1 LNITV
6 TVLTV
11 PLRDVELG
19 SDRLWTV
26 GAFAIE
32 ERPVG
37 DDRVELRAN
46 LGDAI
51 DAARIGDLLDGWTLH
66 VEQVDTTPAET
77 WRQHVQ
83 PITVSDDLVL
93 RPAWLPA
100 GAVGDVV
107 EISIE
112 PAATFGLGDH
122 PTTRLSAAAVWRTV
136 SEGDRLLDV
145 GCGSGVL
152 AIVGALAGAGAVVAI
167 DVSEASPP
175 AVRDNALANGVSD
188 RIDASTTP
196 LEQVDGEFD
205 VVVANILAPDL
216 ISMADDLRRVTAG
229 GGRLIVS
236 GVLADH
242 HRHVLEALRP
252 MSAVRTDVLEGWAA
266 VTLRH

>member
-1 LNITV
+1 LNVTV

-11 PLRDVELG
+11 PVGDVELG

-46 LGDAI
+46 LGDAV
-51 DAARIGDLLDGWTLH
+51 DVGRMGELPPAWTLH
-66 VEQVDTTPAET
+66 LEQVDTTPTET

-83 PITVSDDLVL
+83 AIAVADDLVL

-100 GAVGDVV
+100 RAVVGVV
-107 EISIE
+107 EVSIE

-152 AIVGALAGAGAVVAI
+152 SIVGALAGARAVVAI
-167 DVSEASPP
+167 DVSAAAPP
-175 AVRDNALANGVSD
+175 AVRDNALANGVWD

-196 LEQVDGEFD
+196 LDQVDGEFE

-216 ISMADDLRRVTAG
+216 VGLADDLRRVTADG
-229 GGRLIVS
+229 GTLIVS

-242 HRHVLEALRP
+242 HQHVLDALRP
-252 MSAVRTDVLEGWAA
+252 MAVVRTDVLDGWAA

>member
-1 LNITV
+1 LNVTV

-11 PLRDVELG
+11 PLDDVELG

-32 ERPVG
+32 ERLVG
-37 DDRVELRAN
+37 DDRVELRAS
-46 LGDAI
+46 LGDAM
-51 DAARIGDLLDGWTLH
+51 DAGRIGELRDGWTLH

-83 PITVSDDLVL
+83 PIAVTDDLVL
-93 RPAWLPA
+93 RPAWLPPA
-100 GAVGDVV
+100 AVPGVV
-107 EISIE
+107 EVSIE

-152 AIVGALAGAGAVVAI
+152 AIVGALAGARSVVAI
-167 DVSEASPP
+167 DVSAAAPP
-175 AVRDNALANGVSD
+175 AVRDNALANGVAD

-196 LEQVDGEFD
+196 LDRIEGEFD
-205 VVVANILAPDL
+205 VVVANILAPEL
-216 ISMADDLRRVTAG
+216 ISLAGDLRRVTARDG
-229 GGRLIVS
+229 TLIVS

-242 HRHVLEALRP
+242 HRHVLEAVHP
-252 MSAVRTDVLEGWAA
+252 MRAVHTDVLDGWAA